1 MAIIKYPQDI
11 VVELL
16 RANISDP
23 KERYLTD
30 SETFISTDG
39 QTDFIINLTN
49 SNRVVRAIKT
59 VTLDGTELS
68 KWKDYDID
76 LDIPEQP
83 TIILKTPAN
92 LDDELV
98 IEYYCSSS
106 GNEWIYP
113 DFPIG
118 QLNSSKFPR
127 ISVIQITKSGIRQGT
142 YDSALLNQV
151 HLQIDC
157 WTKDDYSVI
166 IDNKNYTK
174 QALADYLG
182 NLIEKFFCENEDLL
196 YPKLHN
202 YELIDSNPMPYE
214 EDSQTYRH
222 KVEII
227 LMGENV
233 GL

>member
-98 IEYYCSSS
+98 IEYYCSST
-106 GNEWIYP
+106 GN
-113 DFPIG
+113 D
-118 QLNSSKFPR
+118 
-127 ISVIQITKSGIRQGT
+127 
-142 YDSALLNQV
+142 
-151 HLQIDC
+151 
-157 WTKDDYSVI
+157 
-166 IDNKNYTK
+166 
-174 QALADYLG
+174 
-182 NLIEKFFCENEDLL
+182 
-196 YPKLHN
+196 
-202 YELIDSNPMPYE
+202 
-214 EDSQTYRH
+214 
-222 KVEII
+222 
-227 LMGENV
+227 
-233 GL
+233 

>member
-16 RANISDP
+16 RCNITDP
-23 KERYLTD
+23 KSRYSTT
-30 SETFISTDG
+30 SETFTATAG
-39 QTDFIINLTN
+39 QTNFTINVAT
-49 SNRVVRAIKT
+49 SMIVRAIKK
-59 VTLDGTELS
+59 VTLEGTELK
-68 KWKDYDID
+68 KWADYDID
-76 LDIPEQP
+76 IEINNTPKV
-83 TIILKTPAN
+83 ILKTGAT
-92 LDDELV
+92 LGDELV
-98 IEYYCSSS
+98 INYYYSSS

-127 ISVIQITKSGIRQGT
+127 ISVIQITKSGVRQGT

-182 NLIEKFFCENEDLL
+182 NLVEKFFCENEDLL

-222 KVEII
+222 KVEIM

-233 GL
+233 GI